1 MTSDGPVPSGAGPEP
16 GELAA
21 LRAAVE
27 EQSRLLRE
35 MTEEVRSLRESAR
48 RAPETGGD
56 DVWQRLGLAAGE
68 RRRVTVM
75 FADVSGFTA
84 MAETMDAEQ
93 VREVMQGTL
102 GEISDIVRSHDGHVE
117 KFIGDAVCA
126 VFGAPIAHEDEP
138 QRAVRSALEIHEA
151 MKRRASETGPG
162 SGLSVHIGINTGLV
176 VAGGVGDG
184 SQFGVMGDTINTAA
198 RLMDLAESGQ
208 TFVSS
213 ETARRVR
220 RQFLLEDRGGF
231 ELKGKRHPVEVF
243 NVVRALSEDEAVE
256 ARELRA
262 DLVGR
267 ASELDDLRAA
277 WERATRGEGSTLLVT
292 GEPGIGKTRL
302 LDELAASVGDQGGVS
317 AADSGA
323 AGAKPFGLVAAA
335 LRPLILAMPEGPDRS
350 IAESLL
356 SDAPNATEIEVV
368 LARALVAA
376 SHERPRLVLLG
387 DLHLADRGSVDL
399 LRFLTR
405 ATAGEAILWAATLRT
420 GSPIV
425 DALVSAGPWVR
436 ELHLDPLDTGA
447 VAELFRGLL
456 PGAFDDHDETLR
468 ALSGRVAGNP
478 EFAEEIAVALIDDGF
493 VEASAD
499 RWRMIRAPDTE
510 AVPATVSELI
520 EARIDSLPDAARVT
534 VQEAAA
540 IGLRFSKDLLIRISS
555 VPASVDA
562 SLSDLV
568 SAELIRPPVV
578 FSDEPAYEFKSPLV
592 RDVAYDTVLVANRP
606 QLHRRVAEAVLDS
619 HPGPESEVAEVLAHH
634 FDLARDVPRALRFL
648 RLSIGN
654 AEAART
660 NKTAVDLATR
670 ALALLAAHPDAAD
683 RDTRVW
689 LVERRGISHLLLN
702 DVDEAAADLE
712 AAIAGRSDLGDVTQE
727 AELEERLGWYLYLAG
742 EPSDGLVH
750 LDRARKLADER
761 GLDTVRIAVEAGE
774 CWVAANRGDV
784 GAAVA
789 RSRDVVER
797 ASTLGDP
804 YTQAKAWFVSGTL
817 LAWWGDV
824 GGAADALDRGRE
836 LAIGHQLPM
845 YDELTRM
852 GSMRVARERGDYRH
866 ALATGEELLG
876 HAEDGG
882 DRLDLARVATEVGDL
897 RRELGDLDGAG
908 TLVEQGLE
916 IAREIAAPEVEVEA
930 LLALAELR
938 LDLGELDSASDHL
951 AEARRRSE
959 DDRARIDAGAEPG
972 WRLRARL
979 ALLETRLA
987 DAQGRTRD
995 RDAALETARAEL
1007 GDARPAR
1014 QAVRLACLAGDVGAA
1029 TDIAGRAGSPSL
1041 RAEAALAAVRA
1052 GAGDL
1057 GRLEA
1062 AVAAMVDAVPTDLS
1076 TCVVHSW
1083 PARELDRL
1091 RRSRRAGGVNP

>member
-1 MTSDGPVPSGAGPEP
+1 MTSDGPVPSGTGSEPE
-16 GELAA
+16 ELAA
-21 LRAAVE
+21 LRAAFE

-35 MTEEVRSLRESAR
+35 LTEEVRSLRESVG
-48 RAPETGGD
+48 RAPDTGGD

-68 RRRVTVM
+68 RRRVTVI

-102 GEISDIVRSHDGHVE
+102 GEISEIIRSHDGHIE

-138 QRAVRSALEIHEA
+138 QRAVKSALEIHEA
-151 MKRRASETGPG
+151 MERRATGDGPG
-162 SGLSVHIGINTGLV
+162 RDLSVHIGINTGLV

-220 RQFLLEDRGGF
+220 RQFLIEDMGGF

-243 NVVRALSEDEAVE
+243 NVERELSEDEAVE
-256 ARELRA
+256 ARVLRS

-267 ASELDDLRAA
+267 ATELDALRAA
-277 WERATRGEGSTLLVT
+277 WEQAARGEGSTLLVT

-302 LDELAASVGDQGGVS
+302 LEELAAPVGDQGGVLV
-317 AADSGA
+317 ADSGS

-335 LRPLILAMPEGPDRS
+335 LRPLILAMPEGAERS
-350 IAESLL
+350 VAQSLL
-356 SDAPNATEIEVV
+356 SDEPNATEIEVV

-436 ELHLDPLDTGA
+436 EVHLDPLDTDA

-456 PGAFDDHDETLR
+456 PGAFDDHDDTLR
-468 ALSGRVAGNP
+468 ALSSRVAGNP
-478 EFAEEIAVALIDDGF
+478 EFAEEMAIALVDDGF
-493 VEASAD
+493 VEALAD
-499 RWRMIRAPDTE
+499 RWRMTRPPDVE

-540 IGLRFSKDLLIRISS
+540 IGLRFSKDLLSRISS

-568 SAELIRPPVV
+568 SAELARPPAV
-578 FSDEPAYEFKSPLV
+578 FEDEPAYEFKSPLV

-606 QLHRRVAEAVLDS
+606 QLHRRVAEAVLDA
-619 HPGPESEVAEVLAHH
+619 HPGPESEVAELLAHH
-634 FDLARDVPRALRFL
+634 FDLARDVPRALHFL
-648 RLSIGN
+648 RLSVEN

-660 NKTAVDLATR
+660 NKIAVDLATR
-670 ALALLAAHPDAAD
+670 ALALVDAHPDAGD
-683 RDTRVW
+683 REARVW
-689 LVERRGISHLLLN
+689 FVERRGVSHLLLN
-702 DVDEAAADLE
+702 EVDEAASDLRE
-712 AAIAGRSDLGDVTQE
+712 ATAGSADLGDTTKE
-727 AELEERLGWYLYLAG
+727 AQLEERLGWYLYLAG
-742 EPSDGLVH
+742 EPSEGVAH
-750 LDRARKLADER
+750 LDRARKLADDR
-761 GLDTVRIAVEAGE
+761 GLDTVRLAVEASD
-774 CWVAANRGDV
+774 CWISASRGDV

-789 RSRDVVER
+789 RSRDVVEQ
-797 ASTLGDP
+797 AAALGDP
-804 YTQAKAWFVSGTL
+804 YTQAKASFVSGTL
-817 LAWWGDV
+817 LSWWGDV
-824 GGAADALDRGRE
+824 GGAADVLDRGRA
-836 LAIGHQLPM
+836 LTVGRLLPM
-845 YDELTRM
+845 YDELIRM
-852 GSMRVARERGDYRH
+852 ASMRVARERGDYRH
-866 ALATGEELLG
+866 ALAAGEELLG

-882 DRLDLARVATEVGDL
+882 DRLDLARVLTEVGDL
-897 RRELGDLDGAG
+897 HRELGDLDGAE
-908 TLVEQGLE
+908 TRVEQGLE
-916 IAREIAAPEVEVEA
+916 IAREISAPEVEVEA

-938 LDLGELDSASDHL
+938 LDLGEPDPASDQL
-951 AEARRRSE
+951 AEARRRSR
-959 DDRARIDAGAEPG
+959 DARARIDAGAEPG

-987 DAQGRTRD
+987 DTRGEARD
-995 RDAALETARAEL
+995 RDAALETARTEL

-1014 QAVRLACLAGDVGAA
+1014 QAVRLACLAGDVEGATELA
-1029 TDIAGRAGSPSL
+1029 ERAGSPAL
-1041 RAEAALAAVRA
+1041 RAEAALAAVKT
-1052 GAGDL
+1052 GAGDI
-1057 GRLEA
+1057 GRLET
-1062 AVAAMVDAVPTDLS
+1062 AVAAMVDAAPDDLA
-1076 TCVVHSW
+1076 TCVVRSW
-1083 PARELDRL
+1083 PARELERL
-1091 RRSRRAGGVNP
+1091 ARSRRGEG

>member
-1 MTSDGPVPSGAGPEP
+1 MTSNGPDPSGGPDPE
-16 GELAA
+16 ELSG

-27 EQSRLLRE
+27 EQARLLRE
-35 MTEEVRSLRESAR
+35 LTDEVRSLRELAQ
-48 RAPETGGD
+48 RAPETRGD
-56 DVWQRLGLAAGE
+56 EVWQRLGLAAGE

-93 VREVMQGTL
+93 VREVMQVTL
-102 GEISDIVRSHDGHVE
+102 AEISEIIRSHDGHIE

-126 VFGAPIAHEDEP
+126 IFGAPIAHEDEP
-138 QRAVRSALEIHEA
+138 QRAVRSSLAIHEA
-151 MKRRASETGPG
+151 MDRRAAEAGPG
-162 SGLSVHIGINTGLV
+162 GDLSVHIGINTGLV

-220 RQFLLEDRGGF
+220 REFLLEDMGDV

-243 NVVRALSEDEAVE
+243 NVERELSADEAVE

-267 ASELDDLRAA
+267 ASELGELRAA
-277 WERATRGEGSTLLVT
+277 WEQATRGEGSTLLVT

-302 LDELAASVGDQGGVS
+302 LEELVASAGVQVRVL
-317 AADSGA
+317 AADSA
-323 AGAKPFGLVAAA
+323 SAGAKPFGLTASA
-335 LRPLILAMPEGPDRS
+335 LRPVILALPEGSDRS
-350 IAESLL
+350 VAESLL

-368 LARALVAA
+368 LARALVTA
-376 SHERPRLVLLG
+376 SHERPHLVVLG
-387 DLHLADRGSVDL
+387 DLHLADRASVDL

-405 ATAGEAILWAATLRT
+405 ATAGEAILWAASLRT
-420 GSPIV
+420 GSPVV

-436 ELHLDPLDTGA
+436 ELHLAPLDTGA

-468 ALSGRVAGNP
+468 ALSSRVAGNP
-478 EFAEEIAVALIDDGF
+478 EFAEEMAVALIDDGF

-499 RWRMIRAPDTE
+499 GWRMVRPPDTE
-510 AVPATVSELI
+510 SVPATVSELI
-520 EARIDSLPDAARVT
+520 EARIDALPDAARVT

-540 IGLRFSKDLLIRISS
+540 IGLRFSKDLLSRISS

-568 SAELIRPPVV
+568 SAELVRPPQV
-578 FSDEPAYEFKSPLV
+578 FAEEPAYEFKSPLV
-592 RDVAYDTVLVANRP
+592 RDVAYDTILIANRP
-606 QLHRRVAEAVLDS
+606 SLHRRVADAVLDS
-619 HPGPESEVAEVLAHH
+619 HSGPESEMAEVLARH
-634 FDLARDVPRALRFL
+634 FDLARDVPRALHFL
-648 RLSIGN
+648 QLSVRN

-660 NKTAVDLATR
+660 NTTAVALATR
-670 ALALLAAHPDAAD
+670 ALALLDAHPDSGDQA
-683 RDTRVW
+683 TRVW
-689 LVERRGISHLLLN
+689 FVERRGISHLLLN
-702 DVDEAAADLE
+702 DVDGAATDLRE
-712 AAIAGRSDLGDVTQE
+712 AIAGRSDLGDTAHE
-727 AELEERLGWYLYLAG
+727 AQLEERLGWYLFLAG
-742 EPSDGLVH
+742 EPSEGLAH
-750 LDRARKLADER
+750 LGRAGKLADDR
-761 GLDTVRIAVEAGE
+761 GLDTVRIAVDASE
-774 CWVAANRGDV
+774 CWVAASRGDV

-789 RSRDVVER
+789 RSRDVAEQ
-797 ASTLGDP
+797 AGALGDP

-817 LAWWGDV
+817 LSWWGDTA
-824 GGAADALDRGRE
+824 GAADALERGRH
-836 LAIGHQLPM
+836 LTAGHQLPM
-845 YDELTRM
+845 YDELIRM
-852 GSMRVARERGDYRH
+852 ASMRVARERGDYAH
-866 ALATGEELLG
+866 AVATGEELLG

-882 DRLDLARVATEVGDL
+882 DRLDLARVLTEVGDL
-897 RRELGDLDGAG
+897 HRELGDLDGAAAR
-908 TLVEQGLE
+908 VEQGLE
-916 IAREIAAPEVEVEA
+916 IARDIPAPEVEVEA
-930 LLALAELR
+930 LLALVELH
-938 LDLGELDSASDHL
+938 LDLGELDPATDRL

-959 DDRARIDAGAEPG
+959 DASAWIDAGAEPG

-987 DAQGRTRD
+987 DAEGRAGD
-995 RDAALETARAEL
+995 RDAALERVRAEL

-1029 TDIAGRAGSPSL
+1029 TELAERAGSPSL
-1041 RAEAALAAVRA
+1041 RAEAALAAVQSEVD
-1052 GAGDL
+1052 GL

-1062 AVAAMVDAVPTDLS
+1062 AVAAMVDAAPDDLA

-1083 PARELDRL
+1083 PARELERL
-1091 RRSRRAGGVNP
+1091 ARS